1 MKKETKKLRSGY
13 TTGVHTSHAFQSALD
28 GSLSSKK
35 LCISKTIK
43 VDNDDLDVTKG
54 CEIVVCISP
63 LFEDLEINQIAHN
76 PYIITSKKA
85 QCFIYAGIGVGVV
98 TKDGLKPPKNYPAIN
113 PVPLQI
119 LSDIFSKKVT
129 GSQKFYCSVSVTD
142 GEIIAKQTANAKV
155 GVLGGISI
163 LGTKGIVKPI
173 SADAYIDSIKEE
185 LNFAYTNHFK
195 TIYFTLGNSS
205 YKKAKEQENGAY
217 IIEIGNFVYDGI
229 LLAVEKKFP
238 NIFLWIGVA
247 KAVKI
252 AQGYKNTHNRFG
264 GIDFKEVGSWIEH
277 DLSNATTVK
286 GVRDLL
292 GEDLNRFDTI
302 INEKAVFQL
311 QKWFQ
316 KKIKVILIK

>member
-264 GIDFKEVGSWIEH
+264 GIDFKEVGSWIEM
-277 DLSNATTVK
+277 DLTGFSTIK
-286 GVRDLL
+286 GVRESL
-292 GEDLNRFDTI
+292 GDKREIFDKNIIQRTEQQLESWMNR
-302 INEKAVFQL
+302 
-311 QKWFQ
+311 
-316 KKIKVILIK
+316 KIKVIQC